1 MDQRTERGCMDL
13 KVNLK
18 EIKKHK
24 VSNVA
29 LHQNKTS
36 KSNVNIYLKIC
47 TVGSSYS
54 KIYICALTRT
64 HSW

>member
-18 EIKKHK
+18 EIKKHE

-36 KSNVNIYLKIC
+36 K
-47 TVGSSYS
+47 
-54 KIYICALTRT
+54 
-64 HSW
+64 

>member
-1 MDQRTERGCMDL
+1 MDL

>member
-36 KSNVNIYLKIC
+36 KSNVNIYLK
-47 TVGSSYS
+47 Y
-54 KIYICALTRT
+54 ALLEAPIPKYTFVL
-64 HSW
+64 